1 MKKIIQLE
9 EFPDTIYL
17 SLSDSDHKKLWKN
30 LLKNIS
36 IKQVAEEFKIPVRNL
51 YKYKEGD
58 SGYPL
63 AILKKLLKKTKIKI
77 NQANIKTQR
86 NSNSMKIKIPIR
98 ITEKFTEF
106 LGYLFGDGGIDH
118 QFGVHFTTNDK
129 KSLNQFD
136 NLVKE
141 VFGDIEKQEYDYGT
155 RITYYYPKILG
166 VLLSEIFKI
175 PKGNKV
181 DSDIE
186 IPDDILNSMN
196 SKMKRS
202 FITSFYICDGCSDYI
217 RIVQG
222 GKNLEKP
229 PKILTQIQEMIRSF
243 NFNSAIIKPSSIY
256 FTSKTK
262 RRRWVL
268 NISDQN
274 ERKKFKIIFL
284 PSYLN

>member
-186 IPDDILNSMN
+186 IPDDISSIPKYLCEYRDGSFRKSHQLTSQFIDKHFSQSINVSGNVTADYFFGNGSFMNVNS
-196 SKMKRS
+196 
-202 FITSFYICDGCSDYI
+202 SDYWDTNDGSLDDI
-217 RIVQG
+217 NTDQFNNNAG
-222 GKNLEKP
+222 TLE
-229 PKILTQIQEMIRSF
+229 L
-243 NFNSAIIKPSSIY
+243 
-256 FTSKTK
+256 
-262 RRRWVL
+262 VL
-268 NISDQN
+268 SGLQTLLD
-274 ERKKFKIIFL
+274 
-284 PSYLN
+284 SVY